1 MPRGFH
7 GFSVFILRKNTSD
20 NPAGASLPTCPRR
33 GQPAPLGWCRARHGG
48 VAAVPA
54 AAVDVAPRAATGAGH
69 SAGGDPLSTGEF
81 IILNGCQF
89 AIFAGGTPHFGCLNP
104 NFCGIRS

>member
-1 MPRGFH
+1 MVLQCLTIVFPWFATGFPW
-7 GFSVFILRKNTSD
+7 FFRFFFLRKNTSD

-33 GQPAPLGWCRARHGG
+33 GQPAPLRWCRARHGG

-89 AIFAGGTPHFGCLNP
+89 AIFAG
-104 NFCGIRS
+104 